1 MDKSVCIIDVDI
13 KQYISCIVF
22 VLLVLLVYEGDESQK
37 INTAAVGNYLLVLQ
51 FWL

>member
-1 MDKSVCIIDVDI
+1 MCIIDVDI

-37 INTAAVGNYLLVLQ
+37 INTSAVGHCLSVLH
-51 FWL
+51 F